1 MICLPFD
8 LSIFRWKANSRIL
21 GLLNKTIMRM
31 LEVSRLN
38 KTYVSTVRLR
48 ACWNR
53 WHRTIAYGHNQ
64 MKACR
69 MVVQCYRKILRNAVF
84 TWRRNCDYHHNT
96 LQIRRMAMKKLLQL
110 AHFHMLNRFFTWK
123 VAANHMKQSEE
134 HVERM
139 GVVLKRLRFLRRK
152 RRAWGAW
159 KGLFRSISAPV
170 TSSVASLKVN
180 GPKYVNAIT
189 RAQYWSSSLLR
200 SVLTNTTLNPVLE
213 LALEALH
220 SILPELTPSLYYL
233 HHEHAYLQG
242 HALRAQQTQRQDHY
256 RADSPLGLDRTISAL
271 KNLKL
276 SRRYSP
282 VPHERSEHEY
292 RGSEP
297 AVEEFFPHSQSLR
310 FAEDHQQNLFG
321 ETPFRAAHSAPPS
334 VRRGPDSRSY
344 LHESS
349 HFPSPGMLAN

>member
-1 MICLPFD
+1 MFPFISESTCVFLLSSSYRWFLICLSFD
-8 LSIFRWKANSRIL
+8 LSFFRWKANSRTL

-69 MVVQCYRKILRNAVF
+69 MVVQCYRKILRNAMF

-170 TSSVASLKVN
+170 TSSIV
-180 GPKYVNAIT
+180 I
-189 RAQYWSSSLLR
+189 
-200 SVLTNTTLNPVLE
+200 
-213 LALEALH
+213 
-220 SILPELTPSLYYL
+220 PSLPKTCL
-233 HHEHAYLQG
+233 N
-242 HALRAQQTQRQDHY
+242 
-256 RADSPLGLDRTISAL
+256 SA
-271 KNLKL
+271 
-276 SRRYSP
+276 R
-282 VPHERSEHEY
+282 
-292 RGSEP
+292 
-297 AVEEFFPHSQSLR
+297 
-310 FAEDHQQNLFG
+310 
-321 ETPFRAAHSAPPS
+321 
-334 VRRGPDSRSY
+334 
-344 LHESS
+344 
-349 HFPSPGMLAN
+349 